1 MAKFCVIG
9 SKGGIRTLQVRD
21 EGRVG
26 VYVVFLNKNPKTGK
40 YITADPI
47 GLAGGDVNYYVYTK
61 GNPVNRKDPKGL
73 ADCPCGKWIGH
84 GVDGSISG
92 LYGGN
97 ISVMR
102 YVLHQQKKMHYSN
115 SMF

>member
-1 MAKFCVIG
+1 MPQTRADTLLPPIG
-9 SKGGIRTLQVRD
+9 VSGAY
-21 EGRVG
+21 RV
-26 VYVVFLNKNPKTGK
+26 N
-40 YITADPI
+40 ITADPI